1 MHPFIEAERSQGAN
15 VKRTC
20 ELLEVFRGRLLPRTE
35 GRPERQGVRGRQA
48 GEEDRRGPQF
58 VQLHLR
64 VAPGPCRTAPPRG
77 LLWAP
82 PGGPAHEA
90 ARPEVNSE
98 HGDGRCSR

>member
-1 MHPFIEAERSQGAN
+1 MHPFIEVERSQGAN

-58 VQLHLR
+58 PTAPTGR
-64 VAPGPCRTAPPRG
+64 PGPMPDCATKGSPVG
-77 LLWAP
+77 
-82 PGGPAHEA
+82 A
-90 ARPEVNSE
+90 ARWPGS
-98 HGDGRCSR
+98 